1 MEKYRSLAV
10 WRKAHE
16 LVLVV
21 LKSTDRY
28 YHPKSR
34 ALFDQMRR
42 AAISVEANIVEGY
55 ALGTSALFRR
65 HVRIALGSA
74 AEAEC
79 LLRIATEAEYLPMN
93 VISTAAGMVDE
104 TIAML
109 FALLRRPLPGNPH
122 PSPQ

>member
-16 LVLVV
+16 VVLLVLR
-21 LKSTDRY
+21 SADAH
-28 YHPKSR
+28 YHPRSR
-34 ALFDQMRR
+34 ALFDQLRR
-42 AAISVEANIVEGY
+42 AAISVEANLVEGY

-65 HVRIALGSA
+65 HLRIALGSA

-79 LLRIATEAEYLPMN
+79 LLRIAAEMHYLPES
-93 VISTAAGMVDE
+93 VVLKAKGPVGE

-109 FALLRRPLPGNPH
+109 FALLRRPLPRPKSA
-122 PSPQ
+122 P

>member
-1 MEKYRSLAV
+1 MDKYRSLAV

-16 LVLVV
+16 IVLLVLR
-21 LKSTDRY
+21 SADAH
-28 YHPKSR
+28 YHPRSR

-74 AEAEC
+74 AETEC
-79 LLRIATEAEYLPMN
+79 LLRIAGEMDYLPES
-93 VISTAAGMVDE
+93 VIHKAKRPIDE

-109 FALLRRPLPGNPH
+109 YALMRRPL
-122 PSPQ
+122 S